1 MFGQRERKREE
12 AKGITDEKRKVGLK
26 SVGSTYRKT
35 MLAWTPSFIACVPVY
50 IYRYRYIRLYLSYR
64 IIMHLHSRL

>member
-1 MFGQRERKREE
+1 MIELCLVRERERERREE

-35 MLAWTPSFIACVPVY
+35 MLAWTPSLQACVSVY
-50 IYRYRYIRLYLSYR
+50 IYIDIDIYGCIYHIE
-64 IIMHLHSRL
+64 